1 MVNIVKEK
9 CISCLAC
16 ISACPYG
23 LIEIEGLFVS
33 INDTKKCNTCK
44 EKNCKILCPTGAIIV
59 H

>member
-23 LIEIEGLFVS
+23 LIEMEGLFVS
-33 INDTKKCNTCK
+33 IKDNKKCNVCK
-44 EKNCKILCPTGAIIV
+44 EKNCKILCPTGAITL